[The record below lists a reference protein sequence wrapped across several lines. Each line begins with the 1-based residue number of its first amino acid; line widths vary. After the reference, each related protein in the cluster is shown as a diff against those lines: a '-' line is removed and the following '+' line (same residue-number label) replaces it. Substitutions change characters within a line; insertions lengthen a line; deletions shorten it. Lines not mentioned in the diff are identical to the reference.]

1 VSRLSDR
8 RHRHDTFYQRAKRES
23 YPARSIYKLE
33 EIDQRFRLLRAG
45 QRVLDLGCR
54 PGSWLRYAVERV
66 GAQGHVVGIDR
77 QPLEIALPPNVTVV
91 VGDVLTIEP
100 TTLRDALPEAQRSCF
115 HVVLSDMAPDTS
127 GVGFADQVRSVE
139 LFSRALELA
148 DALGCPASS
157 FVGKIFMGEGFRDA
171 MAQVRARYE
180 KVKTVR
186 PDATRRSSSEVYLV
200 ATGKLPFAR

>member
-8 RHRHDTFYQRAKRES
+8 RHRHDSYYQRAKRES

-33 EIDQRFRLLRAG
+33 EIDQRFRLLRPG

-54 PGSWLRYAVERV
+54 PGSWLRYALDRV
-66 GAQGHVVGIDR
+66 GVQGHVVGLDR
-77 QPLEIALPPNVTVV
+77 LPLEMALPPNATVV

-100 TTLRDALPEAQRSCF
+100 TALREALPEALRSCF

-127 GVGFADQVRSVE
+127 GIPFTDQVRSVE

-148 DALGCPASS
+148 GVLGCPASS
-157 FVGKIFMGEGFRDA
+157 FVGKVFMGESFREI
-171 MAQVRARYE
+171 MIRVRERYE

-186 PDATRRSSSEVYLV
+186 PDATRKSSSEVYLV
-200 ATGKLPFAR
+200 ATGRR